1 MPAKIGRPAVL
12 TVSEGASGSEPVMAQ
27 NTVSAHM
34 VAAGPLSTPLPLFLC
49 PMRYFHSYRYKLNSH
64 CVGGAVYIWS
74 FSPLPSVLL
83 RPQNVA
89 VRSHFLTDPRI
100 L

>member
-49 PMRYFHSYRYKLNSH
+49 PMRYFHTQVSH
-64 CVGGAVYIWS
+64 
-74 FSPLPSVLL
+74 PLRGEV
-83 RPQNVA
+83 NVE
-89 VRSHFLTDPRI
+89 SNDN
-100 L
+100 